1 MSTAFPE
8 KLRLVL
14 KLLSVSNTRLAAEL
28 GIDKSVV
35 SRWLSG
41 AVKPSEFNRSRLTA
55 LVASHVPG
63 FRLIDWDRDP
73 AALAD
78 IFRPG
83 GGEEHTP
90 AHPAPN
96 AGRAAA
102 GLTLPILDQAVL
114 ATALRG
120 RAYEGFFRT
129 MRLADGPAG
138 GFANDYSYVRMGDN
152 GLLRTSM
159 SSLGSV
165 AEGWLLPLHN
175 QVYLLVS
182 DATSGGMTY
191 SIMNGLASTKVET
204 MDGVGIGAGHDPGRT
219 PTALNFLVDRIGD
232 LSGDPNAD
240 AAHFADLCRINALP
254 TEADLTPE
262 LLAHILPDFGPAAA
276 QAGGAWVL
284 QIKRGRSI
292 SRSAPP
298 DEQIAAGPAT
308 PSASARPADKSHA
321 AFAEKFGLVLKL
333 LSLSSAQMAAALEVD
348 KSVIS
353 RWLSGGVE
361 PSSHNLARLTGL
373 IATRRPG
380 FSTLDWER
388 SPEGLLQLFGADPA
402 LIPGHRS
409 QGGPVLTL
417 SIWEQIIASAALRGT
432 AYEGFFRLTRPSTQ
446 DSGAF
451 VEEYGLI
458 QPDPCGLPRF
468 RLAAAGAMFDG
479 WLLSVHDQVHV
490 VACDPVGGVMINAIL
505 NGIGAAR
512 VAALDGLILSPT
524 LDVERAPSAM
534 PVLLE
539 YVAGLTGEPEAD
551 ERRFEDLAGRQRT
564 LSPDDLEPRTRA
576 RLMRDCGPTAYAGGG
591 AMLLQMPLE
600 GSLTRAG
607 ALPRA

>member
-1 MSTAFPE
+1 M
-8 KLRLVL
+8 L
-14 KLLSVSNTRLAAEL
+14 KLLSVSNTRLAADL
-28 GIDKSVV
+28 SIDKSVV

-41 AVKPSEFNRSRLTA
+41 AVKPSEFNLSRLTA
-55 LVASHVPG
+55 LVASLAPG
-63 FRLIDWDRDP
+63 FRMIDWDREP

-83 GGEEHTP
+83 GGDEDVAAYP
-90 AHPAPN
+90 SPYPAPG
-96 AGRAAA
+96 AARAAA
-102 GLTLPILDQAVL
+102 GLTLSILDQAVL
-114 ATALRG
+114 TTALRG

-129 MRLADGPAG
+129 TRLADGPAG

-232 LSGDPNAD
+232 LSGDPVAD
-240 AAHFADLCRINALP
+240 ARHFAELARINALP
-254 TEADLTPE
+254 TEADLTPA
-262 LLAHILPDFGPAAA
+262 LLAHILPDFGPDAA

-298 DEQIAAGPAT
+298 DEQIAAGPITPKAARQAEKAT
-308 PSASARPADKSHA
+308 PDKGHA

-333 LSLSSAQMAAALEVD
+333 LSLSGAQMAAALEVD

-353 RWLSGGVE
+353 RWVSGGVE
-361 PSSHNLARLTGL
+361 PSSHNLARLTAL

-402 LIPGHRS
+402 LIPGLKP

-417 SIWEQIIASAALRGT
+417 SIWEQIIASAALRGA

-446 DSGAF
+446 DAGAF
-451 VEEYGLI
+451 VEEYGVI
-458 QPDPCGLPRF
+458 QPDPSGLPRF

-524 LDVERAPSAM
+524 LDVERAPCAM
-534 PVLLE
+534 PALLE
-539 YVAGLTGEPEAD
+539 YVAELTGEAEAD

-607 ALPRA
+607 ALSRA